1 VVKRLPAG
9 RFQHNAYTSADGSR
23 VYVTSMGDNLITVID
38 PVSQEILRKVPM
50 GGEPRPVA
58 LTDDGSVAYVALSGL
73 LGFVVWDLKSDDVS
87 PGVDLPIPD
96 GTPPPLLDTYTHGL
110 LLTPNQRELWV
121 AGYAVSKVYA
131 YLLPELEPL
140 AEIETAGGPHWFAL
154 HPSGEPLYV
163 TLENTGR
170 VSAIHRGLRTVM
182 RTARVGEGPTR
193 ILAFRS
199 PISR

>member
-1 VVKRLPAG
+1 MVKRLPAG

-87 PGVDLPIPD
+87 PGVDLPIPTERRRLCS
-96 GTPPPLLDTYTHGL
+96 TP
-110 LLTPNQRELWV
+110 TP
-121 AGYAVSKVYA
+121 
-131 YLLPELEPL
+131 
-140 AEIETAGGPHWFAL
+140 TACC
-154 HPSGEPLYV
+154 
-163 TLENTGR
+163 
-170 VSAIHRGLRTVM
+170 
-182 RTARVGEGPTR
+182 
-193 ILAFRS
+193 
-199 PISR
+199 